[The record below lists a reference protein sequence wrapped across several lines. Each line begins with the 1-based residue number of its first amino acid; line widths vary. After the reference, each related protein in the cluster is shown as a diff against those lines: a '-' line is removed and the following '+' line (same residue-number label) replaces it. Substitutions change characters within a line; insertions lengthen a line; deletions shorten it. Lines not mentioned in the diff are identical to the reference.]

1 MGQLSS
7 MEVEQLIRKLPKA
20 EQHIH
25 IVGSTKPQTLLW
37 LAEDGGLDKPF
48 KTSTDVQNFFHFTS
62 FPQFINVYSTVVDCI
77 TKENQFER
85 ITCEMLES
93 EAKCNVQYVE
103 ASFSPL
109 DHVLRGLDYGKM
121 LDATNKGIDRA
132 RMEFAIDCNIRI
144 DLVRNYGPEKGME
157 VLDWV
162 ESKNDNIISV
172 DLGGS
177 EERFPA
183 KPYKSVYQRAK
194 KMDLHLVAHA
204 GEAAG
209 PDSIWQ
215 ALTELEV
222 EHIGHGVTA
231 IHEPLLME
239 HLKKRNI
246 AIEACPTSNVRTQ
259 VIHEIK
265 NHPIKVFNDLGLAVT
280 VNTDDPSIFATDM
293 NNEYLQ
299 LHHQLGFTLQ
309 ELFKL
314 SLNAVNSSFLSEE
327 SKSKMRKSF
336 MKTYHR
342 ILNEE

>member
-1 MGQLSS
+1 

-25 IVGSTKPQTLLW
+25 IVGSTRPETLLW
-37 LAEDGGLDKPF
+37 LVDDGGLDKPF
-48 KTSTDVQNFFHFTS
+48 KTIRDVQNFYQFTN
-62 FPQFINVYSTVVDCI
+62 FPQFINVYGTVVDCI

-85 ITCEMLES
+85 ITYEMLES
-93 EAKCNVQYVE
+93 EVQCNVQYVE

-109 DHVLRGLDYGKM
+109 DHVLRGLDYGKT
-121 LDATNKGIDRA
+121 LDATNRGIDRA
-132 RMEFAIDCNIRI
+132 RMDFAVECNLRL

-183 KPYKSVYQRAK
+183 KPYRSVFQRAR

-215 ALTELEV
+215 AVTELEV
-222 EHIGHGVTA
+222 EHVGHGVTA
-231 IHEPLLME
+231 IHEPKLME

-246 AIEACPTSNVRTQ
+246 TIEACPTSNMRTRA
-259 VIHEIK
+259 VDTIK
-265 NHPIKVFNDLGLAVT
+265 NHPIKVFKDLGLAVT
-280 VNTDDPSIFATDM
+280 VNTDDPSIFGTSM

-309 ELFKL
+309 ELFKF
-314 SLNAVNSSFLSEE
+314 SLNAVNSSFLPEE
-327 SKSKMRKSF
+327 SKSKMRESF
-336 MKTYHR
+336 MKTYNS
-342 ILNEE
+342 ILNED